1 MTQTEL
7 ARRARLSRSLVKIIE
22 LRGHQ
27 PSGKS
32 CYQLAAALDVDL
44 DEFSTTTLN
53 EAAA

>member
-22 LRGHQ
+22 LQGHQ

-32 CYQLAAALDVDL
+32 CYALADALGVDL
-44 DEFSTTTLN
+44 NEFSTLD
-53 EAAA
+53 EAA